1 MFDFIHKN
9 KKIMQILLFLLI
21 VPSFAL
27 VGIDGYNKMLD
38 AGATVAK
45 VDGKS
50 INQTEWDAAHK
61 NEIER
66 IRASN
71 PSIDVKLLDSPEVK
85 YATLERLVREQV
97 IAAAV
102 HDAHLET
109 TDQRLAAE
117 LQSDPTIA
125 SLRLPNG
132 KLDTERY
139 KLLVGSQGLTPE
151 MFEARIRAQ
160 LSARQVLKGVQNS
173 GFTPNAVVDV
183 ALNAFLQKRELQV
196 AAFDAA
202 GFASKV
208 TLSDA
213 EIETY
218 YKANQA
224 LFQAPEQAN
233 IEYVLLDMDAIK
245 KNLTVTDEELKS
257 YYDQNVARFSG
268 QEERRASHILITS
281 PKGAPAA
288 ERDKAKAKAQ
298 SLLDAVTKAPNTFAD
313 LAKVNSQDPGS
324 AVNGGDLDF
333 FAKGAMVKPFEDAAF
348 TMKKGDLSGLV
359 ESDFGFHII
368 KLTDI
373 KPAKQRSFE
382 EVKPEIELEVKKQQ
396 AQKKFAEA
404 AEVFTN
410 TAYEQSDSLKP
421 VADKLKLEVKT
432 ASNVTR
438 NVIAGAS
445 GVLANPKFLNA
456 IFSTDAIEKKRNT
469 EAFETASKQL
479 VSGRITQYTAART
492 LPLAEVKDRV
502 RERLTAVMSFELAK
516 KEGIAKL
523 AAWKAAP
530 ASATLPAAVTVSR
543 NQTQNLPAQVV
554 EAALKADAS
563 KLPDFV
569 GVEVSGRA
577 YYVAKISKVLPPE
590 ASEETILKQ
599 GRVQYAQALVAAED
613 QAYYNVLKE
622 RFKTDIKAEKPKAK
636 TTPIAGTGAAQ

>member
-1 MFDFIHKN
+1 MFDFVHKN
-9 KKIMQILLFLLI
+9 AKIMQFLLFLLI

-27 VGIDGYNKMLD
+27 VGIDGYNRMLN
-38 AGATVAK
+38 AGEDVAK
-45 VDGKS
+45 VDGKG
-50 INQTEWDAAHK
+50 IKQTEWDAANK
-61 NEIER
+61 NEIDR
-66 IRASN
+66 IRAGN
-71 PSIDVKLLDSPEVK
+71 PSVDVKLLDSPELK

-97 IAAAV
+97 TAAAV
-102 HDAHLET
+102 KSSHFET
-109 TDQRLAAE
+109 SDQRLAAE
-117 LQSDPTIA
+117 LQGDPTIA
-125 SLRLPNG
+125 SLRLPDG
-132 KLDTERY
+132 KLDKERY

-151 MFEARIRAQ
+151 MFEARVRGQI
-160 LSARQVLKGVQNS
+160 SARQVFKGVQGS

-196 AAFDAA
+196 ASFDAA
-202 GFASKV
+202 SYASKV
-208 TLSDA
+208 TLSDTD
-213 EIETY
+213 IETY

-233 IEYVLLDMDAIK
+233 IEYVVLDVDTIK
-245 KNLTVTDEELKS
+245 KTLTVTDEDLKS
-257 YYDQNVARFSG
+257 YYDQNIARYSG

-281 PKGAPAA
+281 AKGAPAA

-313 LAKVNSQDPGS
+313 VAKANSQDPGS
-324 AVNGGDLDF
+324 AVKGGDLDF

-348 TMKKGDLSGLV
+348 AMKKGDLSALV

-373 KPAKQRSFE
+373 KAAKQRSFD
-382 EVKPEIELEVKKQQ
+382 EVKPEIDAEVKKQQ

-410 TAYEQSDSLKP
+410 TTYEQSDSLKP
-421 VADKLKLEVKT
+421 VADKLKLEVKSAT
-432 ASNVTR
+432 NLTR
-438 NVIAGAS
+438 KAAAGAT

-469 EAFETASKQL
+469 EAFEAANKQL

-502 RERLTAVMSFELAK
+502 RERLTAVISFEMAK
-516 KEGIAKL
+516 KEGLTKL
-523 AAWKAAP
+523 AEWKAAP
-530 ASATLPAAVTVSR
+530 ASAALPAAVTVSR
-543 NQTQNLPAQVV
+543 NQAQNLAPQVV

-563 KLPDFV
+563 KLPEFV
-569 GVEVSGRA
+569 GVEVAGRA
-577 YYVAKISKVLPPE
+577 YYVAKINKVLPPDAGDE
-590 ASEETILKQ
+590 AILKQ
-599 GRVQYAQALVAAED
+599 GRSQYAQAWIAAED

-622 RFKTDIKAEKPKAK
+622 RFKTDIKVEKPKAK
-636 TTPIAGTGAAQ
+636 PVLTAGAPAAQ